1 MRNLTKASREA
12 SRAAQFQYL
21 NENGYK
27 QETYKG
33 LEIFTHPEELL
44 LKVYNGTAA
53 NHSIFYK
60 YRTEAQMLAKVQEV
74 KNNYD
79 RREQYKAEQKE
90 KNKGYKSSHAAA
102 SAAIKEELKKA
113 FPTTKFSVTSEIFA
127 GGNSVDI
134 SWTNGPTTDRVK
146 EYSNKY
152 QYGHFN
158 GMEDI
163 YEYTN
168 SREDIPQVKYVSE
181 SRILSDEIIKEVAT
195 KLQEVKT
202 YTEQQKYSYNES
214 PETEAKQLLYQT
226 EIPFDYISLK
236 IVRCDNSSNRH
247 PFKIVFETE
256 QQPEQPKK
264 QPTRSEPQPTA
275 KSGKIQVVDYSEK
288 AIAVIG
294 ETKQHKDKLKE
305 LGGSFNPRLS
315 CGAGWIFS
323 KKRLEDVKAYFLS
336 LKTAEQDNDIQNKEN
351 AEFEQVNS
359 QESQIIEQP
368 KQLPTKANFDTP
380 EDAPQIEY
388 FRIIWHEGRQIDG
401 ATFENATFE
410 NWEDVQKAFYILW
423 QVNEQGQGGGY
434 TKVKCEI
441 KQPDKDTE
449 IFRVDITDDNNSG
462 DFNPSTEHIVSYISH
477 F

>member
-12 SRAAQFQYL
+12 SRAAQFEYL
-21 NENGYK
+21 TQKGYNK
-27 QETYKG
+27 ETYKG

-79 RREQYKAEQKE
+79 RREQWKAEQKE
-90 KNKGYKSSHAAA
+90 NNKGAKITLATLKSFLNKNENNIF
-102 SAAIKEELKKA
+102 IKVVSSFDGMTDCVERVEDE
-113 FPTTKFSVTSEIFA
+113 FTKV
-127 GGNSVDI
+127 
-134 SWTNGPTTDRVK
+134 
-146 EYSNKY
+146 
-152 QYGHFN
+152 
-158 GMEDI
+158 
-163 YEYTN
+163 
-168 SREDIPQVKYVSE
+168 
-181 SRILSDEIIKEVAT
+181 
-195 KLQEVKT
+195 
-202 YTEQQKYSYNES
+202 
-214 PETEAKQLLYQT
+214 
-226 EIPFDYISLK
+226 
-236 IVRCDNSSNRH
+236 
-247 PFKIVFETE
+247 
-256 QQPEQPKK
+256 
-264 QPTRSEPQPTA
+264 TRSESPKDYNLGFSGLYLVGQSRDTIRHFENDNFIGFDVYNSCGSCIVATPKKREKQTMAEQQTTA
-275 KSGKIQVVDYSEK
+275 QSGKIQIVDYSEK

-336 LKTAEQDNDIQNKEN
+336 LKTAEQDNNIQNKEN

-359 QESQIIEQP
+359 PKSETIQQP
-368 KQLPTKANFDTP
+368 AQLPTKANFDTP

-388 FRIIWHEGRQIDG
+388 FRIIWHEGRQING